1 MKRRIHKLIPVAAV
15 IAVAA
20 LVAVAAGSAAKSG
33 STKNQVGPGG
43 TPVYGWEQSFGA
55 TDNFDPTGEYLG
67 DWFGIASSLLT
78 RTLIGYNH
86 VAGAAGNVLVPD
98 IATSVPKPTN
108 GGKTYTFH
116 LKHGIKFGPPLNREV
131 TSHDIVT
138 AMQRLANP
146 KDGAEYA
153 FYYSPIVGFDA
164 YAHGKA
170 KTIAGIQTPNPST
183 IVFHLSRPI
192 GDFLYRMA
200 MPATGP
206 IPPEVGRC
214 FEGEPGKY
222 GKDIVSTG
230 PTCSRAPT
238 ESTPAPAR
246 S

>member
-1 MKRRIHKLIPVAAV
+1 MRRSIRFLAAV
-15 IAVAA
+15 ATIGAAAATSTLITAGAVASRGDA
-20 LVAVAAGSAAKSG
+20 PKAGGVYRVAF
-33 STKNQVGPGG
+33 
-43 TPVYGWEQSFGA
+43 EQSFGF
-55 TDNFDPTGEYLG
+55 TDGFDPTGEYYTFSFAIESNL
-67 DWFGIASSLLT
+67 II
-78 RTLIGYNH
+78 RTLVGYDH
-86 VAGAAGNVLVPD
+86 VAGPAGNKLVPD
-98 IATSVPKPTN
+98 LATTIPKPTG

-116 LKHGIKFGPPLNREV
+116 LKPGVKFGPPVSRPV
-131 TSHDIVT
+131 TSNDVLY
-138 AMQRLANP
+138 ALERLAHP